1 MIFRSVRSTTRLIMP
16 LTSIPPGILDAPR
29 LAGWISESLA
39 VPPDGIH
46 ARYLQHQ
53 TAGNAS
59 SRMDLFVTGPSR
71 PRASGTRRGRPN
83 RLASAGGDLAGD
95 RRPAHAEPE
104 PGAPLSPGPP
114 LGFRLPSCRGP
125 APRLRRTSTK
135 TTRHPGGRF
144 TCG

>member
-1 MIFRSVRSTTRLIMP
+1 MP

-59 SRMDLFVTGPSR
+59 SRMDLFVPALVARAHQVLDADDRTG
-71 PRASGTRRGRPN
+71 
-83 RLASAGGDLAGD
+83 
-95 RRPAHAEPE
+95 
-104 PGAPLSPGPP
+104 
-114 LGFRLPSCRGP
+114 
-125 APRLRRTSTK
+125 
-135 TTRHPGGRF
+135 
-144 TCG
+144 